1 MTKGHQFVCS
11 KQRIRE
17 AETLL
22 FGEVLGGGG
31 WWAGLGKGGHEIAF
45 YN

>member
-1 MTKGHQFVCS
+1 MTKGHQFVCG

-22 FGEVLGGGG
+22 FGEVRVGGGR
-31 WWAGLGKGGHEIAF
+31 LGKGGHEIAF